1 MSYYDRYIAK
11 FPCNDKAQERQL
23 VAATS
28 LYMAVKI
35 NETRRKEDTI
45 QCFFKFSDG
54 RLSVQDITNMESQM
68 LFGLNWLVNPPSPQT
83 FVHQVTSLLC
93 CTHLR
98 RGSSSGPPIIYEVA
112 IYITELS
119 LLNDELTSEKAS
131 TLGLA
136 SMLIVLRGV
145 KSTVLSSD
153 QIEEFFNFLS
163 SLGFDNSENI
173 NSIAYQ
179 ILDTMHNNECR
190 LALEHIC
197 EKLDPSRIVFKIN
210 EDES

>member
-11 FPCNDKAQERQL
+11 FPCNDKVQERQL
-23 VAATS
+23 VALTS

-35 NETRRKEDTI
+35 NETRRKDTI
-45 QCFFKFSDG
+45 QFFCKLSDG
-54 RLSVQDITNMESQM
+54 RFSVQDITNMESQM
-68 LFGLNWLVNPPSPQT
+68 LFGLNWLVNPPTPQA

-98 RGSSSGPPIIYEVA
+98 RGSSSAPTIIYEVA
-112 IYITELS
+112 TYITELS
-119 LLNDELTSEKAS
+119 LLNDESTSEKAS

-173 NSIAYQ
+173 NSVAYQ
-179 ILDTMHNNECR
+179 IVETLHSNEWR
-190 LALEHIC
+190 LTLVQIY
-197 EKLDPSRIVFKIN
+197 EKLDPSRIVFKVN
-210 EDES
+210 EDE

>member
-45 QCFFKFSDG
+45 QCFFKLSDG

-98 RGSSSGPPIIYEVA
+98 RGSSSGPTIIYEVA

-153 QIEEFFNFLS
+153 QIAEFFNFLS

-173 NSIAYQ
+173 NSVAYQ
-179 ILDTMHNNECR
+179 IVETLHSNEWR
-190 LALEHIC
+190 LTLVQIY
-197 EKLDPSRIVFKIN
+197 EKLDPSRIVFKVN
-210 EDES
+210 EDE

>member
-11 FPCNDKAQERQL
+11 FPCNDKVQERQL
-23 VAATS
+23 VAVTS

-45 QCFFKFSDG
+45 QCFFKLSDG

-98 RGSSSGPPIIYEVA
+98 RGSSSAPTIIYEVA
-112 IYITELS
+112 TYITELS
-119 LLNDELTSEKAS
+119 LLNDESTSEKAS

-173 NSIAYQ
+173 NSVAYQ
-179 ILDTMHNNECR
+179 IVETLHSNEWR
-190 LALEHIC
+190 LTLVQIY
-197 EKLDPSRIVFKIN
+197 EKLDPSRIVFKVN
-210 EDES
+210 EDE

>member
-45 QCFFKFSDG
+45 QCFFKLSDG

-68 LFGLNWLVNPPSPQT
+68 LFGLNWLVNPPTPQA

-98 RGSSSGPPIIYEVA
+98 RGSSSGPTIIYEVA

-153 QIEEFFNFLS
+153 QIAEFFNFLS

-173 NSIAYQ
+173 NSVAYQ
-179 ILDTMHNNECR
+179 IVETLHSNEWR
-190 LALEHIC
+190 LTLVQIY
-197 EKLDPSRIVFKIN
+197 EKLDPSRIVFKVN
-210 EDES
+210 EDE